1 MENKENIENNT
12 IETETKETSDTA
24 EAPKK
29 KIKYNSESRKKTAAK
44 KSIKTKEERLSKEL
58 KAIIDY
64 ANGYTYKEIEAKYDI
79 DFDKM
84 RYLIGTKRYS
94 FIIKDRKKAIR
105 NTIKKAFASVDTKYI
120 ELVNKYMDRLLDDE
134 RIDVTP
140 LQALTNIIESL
151 SNNYKK
157 ISEIKNIENRIRLE
171 NKRYQLEKKQITLML
186 EQKYNIDETGKKET
200 SIIESFYEQLKGL
213 ATPNIQN
220 DNITIDGLTEDS
232 YTKQEM
238 VLDGKIA
245 EVNRQL
251 KEINP
256 QKYDNK
262 EKDNKEKDNKEYRE
276 KAIKI

>member
-1 MENKENIENNT
+1 MENKENKETENT
-12 IETETKETSDTA
+12 IETEETSDVA
-24 EAPKK
+24 QEPKK

-64 ANGYTYKEIEAKYDI
+64 ANGYTYKEIEAKYGI

-171 NKRYQLEKKQITLML
+171 NKRYELEKKQITLML

-220 DNITIDGLTEDS
+220 DNITVDELTEDS

-238 VLDGKIA
+238 ILDGKIA

-251 KEINP
+251 KEVNP
-256 QKYDNK
+256 KKYDIKK
-262 EKDNKEKDNKEYRE
+262 EPKDKKELKQ
-276 KAIKI
+276 KAISI